1 MRFNSKTLMVVA
13 FIGAYFVFGKAL
25 VIWAAGVALGMLI
38 PNEWVA
44 KFRNSITPLDN
55 PTTTR

>member
-1 MRFNSKTLMVVA
+1 MRFNSKTLLIVAVV
-13 FIGAYFVFGKAL
+13 GAYFVFGKAL

-44 KFRNSITPLDN
+44 KFRNSITPLD
-55 PTTTR
+55 TTATTR